1 MRSGAHRHHP
11 VRGLDV
17 GGLQLSSD
25 FNDLLCD
32 EQKAWPEQV
41 DKARAVRQLQDTLR
55 VPPARRR
62 RTPTTSRTALQKLC
76 VSPVSRTASRLLP
89 ANLSVGAN
97 VVPRKA
103 HDLRHFLLNV
113 IFVSLLD
120 FLTNACPHADPVSDH
135 EPRQLVAVDQD
146 DPLRSWRHAVSCSSR
161 EYCRDGRCA
170 FSGTGG
176 ADSSSFH
183 EHAIDANEFVD
194 NQIVGKYRTSSAGA
208 FFRVLKVPSP
218 DSGTQTADSEAL
230 CRKCGSGRI
239 RQLNELI
246 S

>member
-1 MRSGAHRHHP
+1 MRRAKSLARTGRPSPSGSPASRHTPSAASAPPPNADHIENSVAEALP
-11 VRGLDV
+11 L
-17 GGLQLSSD
+17 
-25 FNDLLCD
+25 
-32 EQKAWPEQV
+32 
-41 DKARAVRQLQDTLR
+41 ARLTNC
-55 VPPARRR
+55 VPP
-62 RTPTTSRTALQKLC
+62 TSGEPDRA
-76 VSPVSRTASRLLP
+76 
-89 ANLSVGAN
+89 GAN
-97 VVPRKA
+97 IVPRKA

-161 EYCRDGRCA
+161 EYCRGGKCA
-170 FSGTGG
+170 FSGTGR

-208 FFRVLKVPSP
+208 LFRVLKVSSP
-218 DSGTQTADSEAL
+218 DSGTRTADSKSV
-230 CRKCGSGRI
+230 CRKRDSGRV
-239 RQLNELI
+239 RRLNELI